1 MGNSNVYDVLKER
14 GFIAQVTHED
24 KIREILGKEKITFY
38 IGFDPTADSLHV
50 GHFLQLI
57 VMAHMQRAGHR
68 PVAILGGGTAMVGDP
83 SGKTDMR
90 KMLTQE
96 EIQHNADQFKKQ
108 MRNLVDFNEGKA
120 LMVNNADWL
129 LKLNYVDF
137 LRDIGVHFSVNR
149 MLSAECFKSRL
160 EKGLSFI
167 EFNYMLMQSYDFL
180 KLYQDYHCTFELGG
194 DDQWSNIIGGVELVR
209 RVEGEEVYGMTF
221 QLLTTSEGK
230 KMGKTEKGAVWLD
243 PEKTSPYEF
252 YQYWRNIDDADV
264 IKCLKLLTF
273 IPMEQILEYEAC
285 QQEKINELKQVLAFE
300 VTKIVHGEENAQK
313 ASDAAKALFAGG
325 GSSENMPSTAI
336 PSQTFGE
343 GMGVPDLLVH
353 CGLAP
358 SKGEGRRLVQQGGL
372 YINGE
377 RVDDPNLVITVAS
390 FQNGEV
396 LIRKGKKVYH
406 KVILEG

>member
-1 MGNSNVYDVLKER
+1 LGNTNVYDVLKER
-14 GFIAQVTHED
+14 GFIAQATHEE
-24 KIREILGKEKITFY
+24 KMREILGQEKITFY

-68 PVAILGGGTAMVGDP
+68 PIAILGGGTAMVGDP

-90 KMLTQE
+90 KMLTQQ
-96 EIQHNADQFKKQ
+96 EIQHNAEQFKKQ
-108 MRNLVDFNEGKA
+108 MRNLVDFSEGKA

-149 MLSAECFKSRL
+149 MLAAECFKSRL

-243 PEKTSPYEF
+243 PEKTPPYEF
-252 YQYWRNIDDADV
+252 YQYWRNIHDADV

-273 IPMEQILEYEAC
+273 IPMQQIREYEAC
-285 QQEKINELKQVLAFE
+285 RDQRINELKEILAFE
-300 VTKIVHGEENAQK
+300 VTKTVHGEEEAQK
-313 ASDAAKALFAGG
+313 VRDAAKALFAGG
-325 GSSENMPSTAI
+325 GSSENMPSTEV
-336 PSQTFGE
+336 SLKTLGE
-343 GMGVPDLLVH
+343 GLGILDLLILA
-353 CGLAP
+353 GLAP

-372 YINGE
+372 YVNGE
-377 RVDDPNLVITVAS
+377 RVDDPSLSITASS
-390 FQNGEV
+390 FQGGEM

-406 KVILEG
+406 KITLEG